1 MTALLQDLRYGLR
14 LRAQAWYRSP
24 EDALA
29 LEVRDEALSRNLI
42 LAEGDIPQVRHNN
55 GKAFSLK
62 MQAEIQTKVRTK

>member
-24 EDALA
+24 EYALA

-42 LAEGDIPQVRHNN
+42 LADDLPPSSAHGIIRHSNHLN
-55 GKAFSLK
+55 
-62 MQAEIQTKVRTK
+62 T